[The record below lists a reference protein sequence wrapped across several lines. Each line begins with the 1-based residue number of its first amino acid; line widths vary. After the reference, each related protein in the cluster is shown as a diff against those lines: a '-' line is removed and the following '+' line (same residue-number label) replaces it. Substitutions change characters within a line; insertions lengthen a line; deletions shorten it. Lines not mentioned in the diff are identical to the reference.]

1 MFIYIENANNYFIQD
16 VEIDMVQTKGSLKSY
31 RSADR

>member
-16 VEIDMVQTKGSLKSY
+16 VEIDMVRTKESLKSY